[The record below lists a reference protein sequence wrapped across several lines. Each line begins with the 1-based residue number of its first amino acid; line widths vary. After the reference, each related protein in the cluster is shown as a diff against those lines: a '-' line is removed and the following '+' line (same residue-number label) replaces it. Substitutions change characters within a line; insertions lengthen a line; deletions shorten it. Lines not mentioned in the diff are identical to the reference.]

1 MSRIL
6 SKASFSSLETCS
18 GGAQYFR
25 AFKRRELCNASSE
38 RRDMSMSSQG
48 ERLHMYSTSNEFATS
63 FSRIPNARDL
73 ADSTNYIDRGKIFR
87 SGNPIDA
94 TRQDSIV
101 LRKSFGVEKFIDL
114 RSGSEHEAHEEWHC
128 ILSGGTIYNYSFTKW
143 DGIHLAS
150 SIVVGIN
157 PDLEGESLQP
167 CELHRFSLLEKKRFI
182 SKLLWK
188 LPLWNTI
195 LALSYKVMGYE
206 DKMRSILL
214 PEINALGLP
223 LVYEVIL
230 ETAKLELNAALHEI
244 LASVKNQ
251 QPVLIFCKLGKDRT
265 GLLSALVLAC
275 CDVPLDDIVSDYTKS
290 NDIHQIALG
299 GVEKM
304 KDVQGVDAS
313 LFSSAPREAMI
324 QTFAYID
331 KKYGSVHEYLD
342 DIGFSFL
349 SQNELKQAMVGE
361 TKGEIENISK

>member
-1 MSRIL
+1 MSRTI
-6 SKASFSSLETCS
+6 SKARFGSLETHSS
-18 GGAQYFR
+18 GANYFR
-25 AFKRRELCNASSE
+25 LFKPRDLCSSNSE
-38 RRDMSMSSQG
+38 RREMSVSSQR
-48 ERLHMYSTSNEFATS
+48 EHLHSTGNEFATS
-63 FSRIPNARDL
+63 FSQIPNARDL
-73 ADSTNYIDRGKIFR
+73 ADSTNFIGRGKIFR

-94 TRQDSIV
+94 TREDSII

-128 ILSGGTIYNYSFTKW
+128 ILSGGTIYNYRITNW

-150 SIVVGIN
+150 STVVGVN
-157 PDLEGESLQP
+157 PDLEKESLQP
-167 CELHRFSLLEKKRFI
+167 CELHRFSLLEKKRFV

-188 LPLWNTI
+188 LPFWNTI

-230 ETAKLELNAALHEI
+230 ETAKLELKAALHEI
-244 LASVKNQ
+244 LTSVKNK

-265 GLLSALVLAC
+265 GILSALVLTC
-275 CDVPLDDIVSDYTKS
+275 CDVPVDDIISDYTKS

-304 KDVQGVDAS
+304 KDVQGVDTS
-313 LFSSAPREAMI
+313 LFSSAPREAII

-331 KKYGSVHEYLD
+331 EKYGSVHEYLD
-342 DIGFSFL
+342 HIGFSFL
-349 SQNELKQAMVGE
+349 SQKELKQAM
-361 TKGEIENISK
+361 TD